1 MKLALY
7 VVGSTPRSTR
17 AIVNVRKLCE
27 DHLAGRYVLEVV
39 DLALHPAAAAPAQVI
54 AAPTLVKED
63 PPPVRR
69 LIGDMSDTGRILERL
84 GIARRKD
91 GSD

>member
-27 DHLAGRYVLEVV
+27 DHMPGRYVLEVV
-39 DLALHPAAAAPAQVI
+39 DLSLHPAAAAPAQVI
-54 AAPTLVKED
+54 AAPTLVKEH

-69 LIGDMSDTGRILERL
+69 LIGDMSDTGLILDRL
-84 GIARRKD
+84 GIVRR
-91 GSD
+91 SDSVD